1 MLYPLFKLHIPV
13 LRLQLAVLWGA
24 FLVIQFIISAVMLLL
39 RPEESILI
47 SGTLLP
53 FADGFILFALTQRLV
68 LVDFQNGVRMG
79 RTRRKMLGLTLA
91 LIGADA
97 LLVSLSALLLPWL
110 ERTLCIRLW
119 ALLARR
125 PGAAVM
131 VKAPGGGQLWDPSYD
146 AGLLRVEDF
155 GLDAWWLAPL
165 ILLAG
170 LLLGFLLAAL
180 TQRFGPRSYLL
191 PSLLYLCLIF
201 LPQAEWL
208 RDVRLLLPAALL
220 LAAGVAWS
228 LWSLLHAPV
237 RQFS

>member
-1 MLYPLFKLHIPV
+1 MKKIE
-13 LRLQLAVLWGA
+13 RRAVLC
-24 FLVIQFIISAVMLLL
+24 LV
-39 RPEESILI
+39 
-47 SGTLLP
+47 
-53 FADGFILFALTQRLV
+53 
-68 LVDFQNGVRMG
+68 
-79 RTRRKMLGLTLA
+79 
-91 LIGADA
+91 
-97 LLVSLSALLLPWL
+97 
-110 ERTLCIRLW
+110 
-119 ALLARR
+119 
-125 PGAAVM
+125 
-131 VKAPGGGQLWDPSYD
+131 
-146 AGLLRVEDF
+146 
-155 GLDAWWLAPL
+155 
-165 ILLAG
+165 LAG

>member
-53 FADGFILFALTQRLV
+53 FAGGFILFALTQRLV

-131 VKAPGGGQLWDPSYD
+131 VKAPGGGQLWDP
-146 AGLLRVEDF
+146 
-155 GLDAWWLAPL
+155 WWLAPL

>member
-1 MLYPLFKLHIPV
+1 MLYSLFKLHIPV
-13 LRLQLAVLWGA
+13 LRIQLTILWGA
-24 FLVIQFIISAVMLLL
+24 FLVIQFIISVVMVLI

-53 FADGFILFALTQRLV
+53 FAGAFSLFALTQRLV
-68 LVDFQNGVRMG
+68 LVTFQDGVRMG
-79 RTRRKMLGLTLA
+79 RTRRQMLGLTLA

-131 VKAPGGGQLWDPSYD
+131 VEAPGGGQLWDPSYD
-146 AGLLRVEDF
+146 TGLLRVEDF

-191 PSLLYLCLIF
+191 PSILYLYLIF
-201 LPQAEWL
+201 GPRAEWL

-220 LAAGVAWS
+220 LAAGLACS

-237 RQFS
+237 RQSS

>member
-13 LRLQLAVLWGA
+13 LRIQLAVLWGA
-24 FLVIQFIISAVMLLL
+24 FLVIQLIISAVMVLI

-53 FADGFILFALTQRLV
+53 FAGGVSLFALTQRLV
-68 LVDFQNGVRMG
+68 LVTFQDGVRMG
-79 RTRRKMLGLTLA
+79 RTRRQMLGLTLA
-91 LIGADA
+91 LIGADT
-97 LLVSLSALLLPWL
+97 LLVSLSALLLPRL

-131 VKAPGGGQLWDPSYD
+131 VEAPGGGQLWDPSYD
-146 AGLLRVEDF
+146 TGLLRVEDF

-191 PSLLYLCLIF
+191 PSLLYLYLIF
-201 LPQAEWL
+201 GPRAEWL
-208 RDVRLLLPAALL
+208 RDVRILVPAALL
-220 LAAGVAWS
+220 LAAGLAWS

>member
-53 FADGFILFALTQRLV
+53 FAGGFILFALTQRLV

-97 LLVSLSALLLPWL
+97 LLVSLSALLLCLTRMDNSSPQCSACCIQTTCNN
-110 ERTLCIRLW
+110 RYSCCKSCFLCC
-119 ALLARR
+119 LLCDSSYYMV
-125 PGAAVM
+125 AVADLRKKSHGNSKPSAHILIPYSSSHI
-131 VKAPGGGQLWDPSYD
+131 KAMQT
-146 AGLLRVEDF
+146 V
-155 GLDAWWLAPL
+155 
-165 ILLAG
+165 
-170 LLLGFLLAAL
+170 
-180 TQRFGPRSYLL
+180 
-191 PSLLYLCLIF
+191 SL
-201 LPQAEWL
+201 
-208 RDVRLLLPAALL
+208 
-220 LAAGVAWS
+220 
-228 LWSLLHAPV
+228 
-237 RQFS
+237 

>member
-53 FADGFILFALTQRLV
+53 FAGGFILFALTQRLV

-125 PGAAVM
+125 PWSMPPAAASCGTPAMTPGCSGWRTSVWT
-131 VKAPGGGQLWDPSYD
+131 PGGS
-146 AGLLRVEDF
+146 
-155 GLDAWWLAPL
+155 
-165 ILLAG
+165 
-170 LLLGFLLAAL
+170 
-180 TQRFGPRSYLL
+180 PR
-191 PSLLYLCLIF
+191 
-201 LPQAEWL
+201 
-208 RDVRLLLPAALL
+208 
-220 LAAGVAWS
+220 
-228 LWSLLHAPV
+228 
-237 RQFS
+237 

>member
-13 LRLQLAVLWGA
+13 LRIQLAVLWGA
-24 FLVIQFIISAVMLLL
+24 FLVIQLIISAVMVLI

-53 FADGFILFALTQRLV
+53 FAGGVSLFALTQRLV
-68 LVDFQNGVRMG
+68 LVTFQDGVRMG
-79 RTRRKMLGLTLA
+79 RTRRQMLGLTLA

-131 VKAPGGGQLWDPSYD
+131 VEAPGGGQLWDPSYD
-146 AGLLRVEDF
+146 TGLLRVEDF

-180 TQRFGPRSYLL
+180 TQRLGPRSYFL
-191 PSLLYLCLIF
+191 PSILYLYLIF
-201 LPQAEWL
+201 GPRAEWL
-208 RDVRLLLPAALL
+208 RDVRLLLTAALL
-220 LAAGVAWS
+220 LAAGLAWS

>member
-53 FADGFILFALTQRLV
+53 FAGGFILFALTQRLV

-131 VKAPGGGQLWDPSYD
+131 VKAPAAASCGTPAMTPGCSGWRTSVWTPGGS
-146 AGLLRVEDF
+146 
-155 GLDAWWLAPL
+155 
-165 ILLAG
+165 
-170 LLLGFLLAAL
+170 
-180 TQRFGPRSYLL
+180 PR
-191 PSLLYLCLIF
+191 
-201 LPQAEWL
+201 
-208 RDVRLLLPAALL
+208 
-220 LAAGVAWS
+220 
-228 LWSLLHAPV
+228 
-237 RQFS
+237 

>member
-53 FADGFILFALTQRLV
+53 FAGGFILFALTQRLV

-146 AGLLRVEDF
+146 PGLLRVEDF

-220 LAAGVAWS
+220 LAAGMAWS